1 MLLLPEIAKFYG
13 LDSRIQLSE
22 MIYFV
27 QKLNIIKGILVAE
40 AIKLLKVILA
50 TSVTNAVSKRS
61 FSSLK
66 RIHIYLSSTTAN
78 NWLNDL
84 LILHIHDLITDPDSI
99 LRKLLTSSL
108 KEEKDEK
115 FGL

>member
-1 MLLLPEIAKFYG
+1 
-13 LDSRIQLSE
+13 
-22 MIYFV
+22 MIYLF
-27 QKLNIIKGILVAE
+27 QKLNIIKRILVAE
-40 AIKLLKVILA
+40 AIKLVKFTLA

-66 RIHIYLSSTTAN
+66 RINIYLSSTTAN
-78 NWLNDL
+78 KWLNHI
-84 LILHIHDLITDPDSI
+84 LILHIHEWITDPYSI
-99 LRKLLTSSL
+99 LQKLLTSLL

>member
-1 MLLLPEIAKFYG
+1 MLFLPEIAKVYG

-22 MIYFV
+22 MIYFF

-40 AIKLLKVILA
+40 AIKLVKVILA

-66 RIHIYLSSTTAN
+66 E
-78 NWLNDL
+78 
-84 LILHIHDLITDPDSI
+84 LIFIFPQQQQII
-99 LRKLLTSSL
+99 
-108 KEEKDEK
+108 
-115 FGL
+115 G